1 MPHNQRVMNVSRPPV
16 LIVAGTRPEAIKLA
30 PVHAALAAAGD
41 FEPVLLA
48 TSQHRELLLQA
59 LAPFGL
65 APAIDLDVMARGQS
79 PTRVAALVMRRLEPH
94 LARLRPAWTV
104 VQGDTATAFA
114 AAVASFYAGVPVA
127 HVEAGLRTGDLA
139 APFPEEFHR
148 RAIATAAAL
157 HLAPTPR
164 AAANLLAEGVAA
176 DRVHVVGNTVVDAV
190 RAIMDR
196 PDSTAGGAGALG
208 GASEGRERAGEGARA
223 PGVEANEVPLVL
235 VTMHRRESFGGGVQR
250 VASALR
256 RLAGERAG
264 RLRIV
269 YPVHPNPAVDRV
281 MRAELAGVAGIEL
294 HAPLGYVE
302 FLGLLARARF
312 ALSDS
317 GGVQEEG
324 PTLGVPVL
332 VLRDVTERPEA
343 VESGW
348 ARLVGTDEEAIL
360 AAARALLD
368 DPAARAAMTGPNP
381 FGDGHAGERIA
392 DLLAGRAAAAPGEAR

>member
-1 MPHNQRVMNVSRPPV
+1 MAHNCDVTAARRQQV

-30 PVHAALAAAGD
+30 PVHAALAAAGV
-41 FEPVLLA
+41 FEPVLVA
-48 TSQHRELLLQA
+48 SSQHRELLLQA

-65 APAIDLDVMARGQS
+65 VPDIDLDVMSRRQS
-79 PTRVAALVMRRLEPH
+79 PARVAALVMRRLEPH

-148 RAIATAAAL
+148 RAIAIATAL

-164 AAANLLAEGVAA
+164 AALNLRAEGVAA

-190 RAIMDR
+190 RQILGR
-196 PDSTAGGAGALG
+196 PGPTSGGAGALA
-208 GASEGRERAGEGARA
+208 GASEGARA
-223 PGVEANEVPLVL
+223 PVETAAEQRGSVPLVL
-235 VTMHRRESFGGGVQR
+235 VTMHRRESFGGGVRR
-250 VASALR
+250 VAAALR
-256 RLAGERAG
+256 RLADERAG
-264 RLRIV
+264 RVRIV

-294 HAPLGYVE
+294 HPPMGYVE
-302 FLGLLARARF
+302 FLGLLARAHF

-332 VLRDVTERPEA
+332 VMRDVTERPEA

-368 DPAARAAMTGPNP
+368 DPAARAAMTGRANP
-381 FGDGHAGERIA
+381 FGDGYAGERIA
-392 DLLAGRAAAAPGEAR
+392 SLLAGVAP

>member
-1 MPHNQRVMNVSRPPV
+1 M
-16 LIVAGTRPEAIKLA
+16 LLVAGTRPEAIKLA

-65 APAIDLDVMARGQS
+65 TPAIDLDVMSRGQS

-94 LARLRPAWTV
+94 LKALRPAWTV

-157 HLAPTPR
+157 HLAPTAR
-164 AAANLLAEGVAA
+164 AAANLLAECVAA
-176 DRVHVVGNTVVDAV
+176 DRVHVVGNPVVDAV
-190 RAIMDR
+190 RHIMGR
-196 PDSTAGGAGALG
+196 REPTARGAGALAG
-208 GASEGRERAGEGARA
+208 AREGASEGARSPAEAVGGA
-223 PGVEANEVPLVL
+223 PLVL
-235 VTMHRRESFGGGVQR
+235 VTMHRRESFGRGVRR

-256 RLAGERAG
+256 RLAEERAG

-281 MRAELAGVAGIEL
+281 MRAELTGVAGIEL
-294 HAPLGYVE
+294 HAPMGYVE
-302 FLGLLARARF
+302 FLGLLGRAHF

-332 VLRDVTERPEA
+332 VLREITERPEA

-348 ARLVGTDEEAIL
+348 ARLVGTDEEVIL

-368 DPAARAAMTGPNP
+368 DPAVRAAMTGGANP

-392 DLLAGRAAAAPGEAR
+392 RLLAATRTRPEVAP

>member
-1 MPHNQRVMNVSRPPV
+1 M

-30 PVHAALAAAGD
+30 PVHAALAAAGEL
-41 FEPVLLA
+41 EPVLLA

-65 APAIDLDVMARGQS
+65 EPAIDLAVMSRRQS

-94 LARLRPAWTV
+94 LAALRPAWTV

-148 RAIATAAAL
+148 RTIATAATL
-157 HLAPTPR
+157 HLAPTAR
-164 AAANLLAEGVAA
+164 AAANLLAEGVDAG
-176 DRVHVVGNTVVDAV
+176 RVHVVGNTVVDAV
-190 RAIMDR
+190 RRIVGAA
-196 PDSTAGGAGALG
+196 PAGGAR
-208 GASEGRERAGEGARA
+208 S
-223 PGVEANEVPLVL
+223 GVPEML
-235 VTMHRRESFGGGVQR
+235 VTMHRRESFGDGVRR
-250 VASALR
+250 VAAALR
-256 RLAGERAG
+256 TLAAERPG

-281 MRAELAGVAGIEL
+281 MRAELAGVPGIEL
-294 HAPLGYVE
+294 LAPLGYVE
-302 FLGLLARARF
+302 FLQRFARARF

-324 PTLGVPVL
+324 PALGVPVL
-332 VLRDVTERPEA
+332 VMRDVTERPEA

-348 ARLVGTDEEAIL
+348 ARLVGTDGDAIV

-368 DPAARAAMTGPNP
+368 DPAARAAMTGGANP
-381 FGDGHAGERIA
+381 FGDGHAAERIA
-392 DLLAGRAAAAPGEAR
+392 RLLAGRAAEPPRADP